1 MSKEKIRKD
10 ASAEEKIMQAARIV
24 FTQKGYAATRTRDIA
39 EAAGMNLALLNYYF
53 RSKENLFSLVMAE
66 KMQKMLGVIAG
77 VLNNQETTI
86 REKVEMAVEKYF
98 LLLRE
103 NPDLP
108 IFVLSEIQKNPDVLR
123 ERIQVSKLVKES
135 HFAKQLLGQRADINP
150 QQMIMN
156 LLGMVVFPFVIK
168 PLLLGTGPIA
178 DKAFTALL
186 EERRTLVPLWFEACL
201 RT

>member
-1 MSKEKIRKD
+1 VGSDKVQKD
-10 ASAEEKIMQAARIV
+10 NSTEEKILQAARVV

-39 EAAGMNLALLNYYF
+39 EAAGINLALLNYYF

-66 KMQKMLGVIAG
+66 KMQKMLGVIVG
-77 VLNNQETTI
+77 VLNNTDTTLI
-86 REKVEMAVEKYF
+86 EKVSMAVEKYF
-98 LLLRE
+98 LLLQE

-108 IFVLSEIQKNPDVLR
+108 IFVLSEIQKNPEVLR

-135 HFAKQLLGQRADINP
+135 HFAQQLMERRADINP

-178 DKAFTALL
+178 DKAFAALL
-186 EERRTLVPLWFEACL
+186 EERRRLVPLWFEACL
-201 RT
+201 KA